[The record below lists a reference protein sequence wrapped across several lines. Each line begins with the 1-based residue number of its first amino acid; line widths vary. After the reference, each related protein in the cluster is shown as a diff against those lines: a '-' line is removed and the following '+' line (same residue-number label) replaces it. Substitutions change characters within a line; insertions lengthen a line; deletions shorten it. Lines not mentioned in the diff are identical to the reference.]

1 MLYVNYISLKRRMS
15 RWVKNF
21 PGPHAVLSFLICIV
35 WKSMGGG
42 EGLTE
47 QHLMALLPAI
57 NLQGAR
63 A

>member
-1 MLYVNYISLKRRMS
+1 MS

-21 PGPHAVLSFLICIV
+21 PGPYAVLSFLICIV